1 MHAHLLLVMEEEI
14 VIRRVLRDV
23 ELPEVK
29 RVTTGNIISGC
40 LLLSGAI
47 TINTPFA
54 AARRASN
61 NNPSGHV
68 VDGLHRL
75 HCCRH

>member
-1 MHAHLLLVMEEEI
+1 MHGHLLLFMEEM
-14 VIRRVLRDV
+14 VIRRALRDV

-61 NNPSGHV
+61 NPSGHV
-68 VDGLHRL
+68 VDGLYHL